1 MATKR
6 NWQHTQQSSI
16 EAPVDHH
23 RTSSFYY
30 ASMLMDQ
37 EKTGVVSLSLSQK
50 GKLIWTLSFEVLQS
64 FVREALN
71 LSNGFWSSPGGY
83 GKLYQGKDVALRWY
97 SDTKSIILSGKLA
110 KEFEEKLNS
119 MASISQD
126 LANDIQ
132 GPSKSDTNSYQG
144 KMRISIRK
152 LRMKSSPVLIQESK
166 NETDCLKEKNYQ
178 LMDENKH
185 LKSEKNDLT
194 ERINNLSYILADLQQ
209 KTKNAEQ
216 ERDSVI
222 TAMRLLIGEHP
233 VKRYCKPGY

>member
-6 NWQHTQQSSI
+6 NWQHTKQSSI
-16 EAPVDHH
+16 EAPVDHY

-37 EKTGVVSLSLSQK
+37 EKTGVVSLLHGLSLSQK
-50 GKLIWTLSFEVLQS
+50 GKLIWTSSFEVLQS

-71 LSNGFWSSPGGY
+71 LSDGFWSSPGGY

-132 GPSKSDTNSYQG
+132 DDQMLSLEALQSQIQTLTKEVNG
-144 KMRISIRK
+144 IR
-152 LRMKSSPVLIQESK
+152 
-166 NETDCLKEKNYQ
+166 Q
-178 LMDENKH
+178 LWK
-185 LKSEKNDLT
+185 
-194 ERINNLSYILADLQQ
+194 
-209 KTKNAEQ
+209 
-216 ERDSVI
+216 V
-222 TAMRLLIGEHP
+222 
-233 VKRYCKPGY
+233 